1 MSGLSQRYCR
11 CWTLGTTREDE
22 HCHDVDIEPRLPH
35 RCWSIH
41 AHGELGVMAQEATP
55 ATESP
60 FAGLGL
66 LELTVTAANEGLG
79 IDKADITAGR

>member
-1 MSGLSQRYCR
+1 
-11 CWTLGTTREDE
+11 
-22 HCHDVDIEPRLPH
+22 
-35 RCWSIH
+35 
-41 AHGELGVMAQEATP
+41 MAQEATP

-60 FAGLGL
+60 FTGLGL